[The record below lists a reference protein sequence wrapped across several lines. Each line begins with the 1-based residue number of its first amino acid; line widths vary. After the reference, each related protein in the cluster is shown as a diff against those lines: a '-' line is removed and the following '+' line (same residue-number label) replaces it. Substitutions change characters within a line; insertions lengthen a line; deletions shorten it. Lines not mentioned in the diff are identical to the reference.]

1 MKRGTSALA
10 VAAVAV
16 TLAVPTSGGAA
27 TTAAP
32 ADVIVS
38 ARDASALPAGA
49 RFVAELAPGLRT
61 YLLRVPDGKT
71 ASAYS
76 RDLRADPDIFAAQPN
91 VVLQRGKLAS
101 SCADPPSVNAAQS
114 LAAAVSAVTVAGG
127 PAAPV
132 AVLDTGIDPATAELR
147 GRVLPGFNS
156 VNGSTDT
163 SDIDGHG
170 TEVASVVA
178 AAPGRFQGVSPS
190 TQVMPIK
197 IYNHNSA
204 TTVDWVVK
212 GIEAAMNRRVPI
224 INLSS
229 SNPAADVPQEDS
241 EVLQQAIL
249 AAFAKGTIT
258 IVSAGN
264 EGKADQT
271 VPGKL
276 ERVITVGSATAEGTR
291 DAFSNFG
298 SSIDVVSPG
307 ANLILPA
314 PPSICPT
321 GYGVANGTSFSAP
334 AVAGAASIIKG
345 RRPKLDT
352 QQLYDLVRM
361 FAAKELY
368 EPGRDNDSGFGLLSV
383 EEGVNAKTPARQHN
397 EIDDDIFWVKQDLK
411 RHKTY
416 LRSKKR
422 RSQTYKK
429 TTTLQ
434 AGKDP
439 ADVYKV
445 KLSKGWLIRGSAKTK
460 QTSGLLDIG
469 IWSRKAGSFDIT
481 KNRTDNLLKD
491 SEGVTDT
498 PNVAYRVKSSG
509 TYYVSVE
516 VPDAPDTADE
526 KSAATKVDPL
536 TTYSLTLKKSPPKKK
551 KREEVDEEEAVARK
565 PSAAQPPRE
574 PPTSE

>member
-27 TTAAP
+27 STDAP

-61 YLLRVPDGKT
+61 YLLRVPDGK
-71 ASAYS
+71 SAKQYS
-76 RDLRADPDIFAAQPN
+76 RDLRANPDIFGAQPN
-91 VVLQRGKLAS
+91 AMLQRAKLAS
-101 SCADPPSVNAAQS
+101 ACADPPSVNAAQS
-114 LAAAVSAVTVAGG
+114 LAAAVGAVTVAGG

-229 SNPAADVPQEDS
+229 SNPAADVPVEDA

-276 ERVITVGSATAEGTR
+276 ERVITVGLRHRRGHARRVLELRLVGR
-291 DAFSNFG
+291 RRQ
-298 SSIDVVSPG
+298 PG
-307 ANLILPA
+307 REPD
-314 PPSICPT
+314 P
-321 GYGVANGTSFSAP
+321 
-334 AVAGAASIIKG
+334 AGAAERLPDRLRSRQRDFVLGPGG
-345 RRPKLDT
+345 RRRRLDHQGPAT
-352 QQLYDLVRM
+352 EARHPAALRPGPHVRGQG
-361 FAAKELY
+361 AL
-368 EPGRDNDSGFGLLSV
+368 R
-383 EEGVNAKTPARQHN
+383 AR
-397 EIDDDIFWVKQDLK
+397 
-411 RHKTY
+411 
-416 LRSKKR
+416 
-422 RSQTYKK
+422 
-429 TTTLQ
+429 
-434 AGKDP
+434 P
-439 ADVYKV
+439 
-445 KLSKGWLIRGSAKTK
+445 
-460 QTSGLLDIG
+460 
-469 IWSRKAGSFDIT
+469 
-481 KNRTDNLLKD
+481 
-491 SEGVTDT
+491 
-498 PNVAYRVKSSG
+498 
-509 TYYVSVE
+509 
-516 VPDAPDTADE
+516 
-526 KSAATKVDPL
+526 
-536 TTYSLTLKKSPPKKK
+536 
-551 KREEVDEEEAVARK
+551 
-565 PSAAQPPRE
+565 
-574 PPTSE
+574 